1 VSSQR
6 VDNSK
11 SAAITEKWDG
21 LGDVSDMS
29 WQ

>member
-1 VSSQR
+1 

-21 LGDVSDMS
+21 LGDVSDMI